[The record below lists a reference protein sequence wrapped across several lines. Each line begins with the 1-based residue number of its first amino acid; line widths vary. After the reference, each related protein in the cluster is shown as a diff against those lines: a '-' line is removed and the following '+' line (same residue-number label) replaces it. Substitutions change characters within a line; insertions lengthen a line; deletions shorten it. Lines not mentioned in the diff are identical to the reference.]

1 MNGVFGQQGMSHTV
15 PSVNDPTQTLFG
27 FKQEPTT
34 INASRIHST
43 YHRRRELDYGC
54 TSVVCVHV
62 HVLHSSSFT
71 RAAIARR
78 QSWVHY
84 GKRSKVSLSRAMTD
98 FSDMWCLLY
107 VIV

>member
-1 MNGVFGQQGMSHTV
+1 MIQ
-15 PSVNDPTQTLFG
+15 
-27 FKQEPTT
+27 
-34 INASRIHST
+34 
-43 YHRRRELDYGC
+43 RRRFLALRKNQQQLTRVESILLII
-54 TSVVCVHV
+54 VVVNWTMGAHPLCVHV